1 MTEIAKLVDQQHAHL
16 AVLKQIIL
24 KEKGAL
30 VDQNADLLLS
40 LADQKSKCLQALK
53 ANDDFLANH
62 SDKSLLTEQ
71 AELSAKMAVVKEAL
85 IECKDLNAQN
95 ARDRKSVV

>member
-30 VDQNADLLLS
+30 VDQNADLLFVP
-40 LADQKSKCLQALK
+40 C
-53 ANDDFLANH
+53 
-62 SDKSLLTEQ
+62 
-71 AELSAKMAVVKEAL
+71 
-85 IECKDLNAQN
+85 
-95 ARDRKSVV
+95 